1 MDVFV
6 SQSAVVIHFG
16 VDAINSDRST
26 ATKRS
31 SFFSLFPTFTISN
44 FDSLQFRQNN
54 LKAALMPTNWTVL
67 KDFRALLSLR
77 MGRAGWGRAGRCMK
91 WACHCG
97 GRVSKFYYLIS
108 IYNKLLDS
116 EAYVRNSNGQI
127 VPAYL
132 SFSRTLSA
140 CENDSSFLHLLQH
153 TKWNLLLLPARC
165 KIGPTHLSLFLKN
178 ASSFIE
184 TIFYRRFFVPRS
196 SSPDPCPRLLRLAVI
211 LKIAASLTITLKTWP
226 PTHPWCF
233 YSLLQLFM

>member
-31 SFFSLFPTFTISN
+31 SFFSLPNFHDFKFWFTSIPPK
-44 FDSLQFRQNN
+44 Q
-54 LKAALMPTNWTVL
+54 LKSSSHANKLNCPE
-67 KDFRALLSLR
+67 RLSCPSVPAD
-77 MGRAGWGRAGRCMK
+77 GEAGWGRAGRCMK
-91 WACHCG
+91 WACHWG

-108 IYNKLLDS
+108 IYNKLRDS

-140 CENDSSFLHLLQH
+140 CENDSYFLHLLQH
-153 TKWNLLLLPARC
+153 TKWNLLLLPTRC
-165 KIGPTHLSLFLKN
+165 KIDPTHLSLFLKN

-196 SSPDPCPRLLRLAVI
+196 SSPDPCPRLLRLAVS
-211 LKIAASLTITLKTWP
+211 LKS
-226 PTHPWCF
+226 
-233 YSLLQLFM
+233 QRV

>member
-31 SFFSLFPTFTISN
+31 SFFLSFPTFTISN

-54 LKAALMPTNWTVL
+54 LKSALMPTNWTVL

-77 MGRAGWGRAGRCMK
+77 MGRRGGGRAWRCMK

-116 EAYVRNSNGQI
+116 EAYVRSDC
-127 VPAYL
+127 PCLYL
-132 SFSRTLSA
+132 VLTHTLSVW
-140 CENDSSFLHLLQH
+140 DWQLVLHLLQH
-153 TKWNLLLLPARC
+153 TKWNLFISPTRC
-165 KIGPTHLSLFLKN
+165 KIEPTHLSLFLKN

-233 YSLLQLFM
+233 YSLLKLFM